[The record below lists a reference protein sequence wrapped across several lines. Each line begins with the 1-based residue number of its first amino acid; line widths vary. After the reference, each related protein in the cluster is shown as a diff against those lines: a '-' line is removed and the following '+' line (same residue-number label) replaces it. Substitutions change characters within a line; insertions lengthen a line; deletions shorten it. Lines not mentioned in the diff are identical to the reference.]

1 MSGVVDTYLGLCVL
15 LGGDEEQTSSP
26 LRRERTQGLE
36 ETLATHHDHL
46 SLVTVR

>member
-1 MSGVVDTYLGLCVL
+1 MSGVVDTYLGLCVVL
-15 LGGDEEQTSSP
+15 DGDEEQTSSP

-36 ETLATHHDHL
+36 ETLATRHDHL